1 MLPPTT
7 PPSSAIKP
15 DHNEMH
21 PSKAHHSTA
30 EPSSAARLGFTDIP
44 SASKRGSLGPVGQGT
59 PSKINVMPS
68 SNFSFAV
75 PNPVA
80 SMQLSSEAQKI
91 MAELQGEAAKIKANI
106 VAERE
111 AKAASMEASG
121 RRIAKPK
128 GRFSAAHTAEFDK
141 MDSIENHASA
151 WRASRFT
158 PTVIGV
164 KRSPSKSS
172 LLEGTPTKS
181 LVRSPSKTKLNE
193 PAEQPRRNLKRKS
206 SAANLD
212 RAASVS
218 PRKATAQPTSA
229 TRSRAQPTPEVTSAK
244 RVKKEKSDD
253 ASSSRPGRLN
263 TATPRSINKPLPKA
277 PSVIS
282 RLMSPTKS
290 SRAHTATTSKIAAP
304 IVSTPSKAVHGSLS
318 KPTAAAASSVVA
330 DNKRRILTP
339 SRFSKVKS
347 ILRAQSS
354 TKSSSRSA
362 IPRPLPSSL
371 TPAPPRTVKELPPVP
386 QTTPRRKLAKRVTF
400 TPDTKRAALSQL
412 SPSPLRAGILKF
424 GSTLRGHKQEEQLC
438 GPTVAYPDLSA
449 FSGLLSA
456 DKESQSPGP
465 GTFSFRSDHT
475 IEFKD
480 ISQKGFG
487 SSRGQSSVRQVR
499 DSMPGMPGSFPTG
512 PPPPPSTHEDKENT
526 APVQSPNKLS
536 GVSHGLT
543 NKKRNRPS
551 SDEEDAEKE
560 AAERA
565 SKKQK
570 SAHTPL
576 TSARSVSAT
585 PASNKRARTVGG
597 TYTPSRVIASQT
609 PSSQT
614 PASASPAKKRI
625 GMSLSRLNMLAR
637 PKNRA

>member
-1 MLPPTT
+1 M
-7 PPSSAIKP
+7 KP

-30 EPSSAARLGFTDIP
+30 EPSSAARLGFADIP

-59 PSKINVMPS
+59 PSKINVMPT
-68 SNFSFAV
+68 SNFSFAMS
-75 PNPVA
+75 NPVTGI
-80 SMQLSSEAQKI
+80 QLSSEAQKI

-106 VAERE
+106 VAERQ
-111 AKAASMEASG
+111 AKAASMEAGG

-158 PTVIGV
+158 PSVAGV

-172 LLEGTPTKS
+172 LVEGTPTKS
-181 LVRSPSKTKLNE
+181 LIRSPSKTKLNE

-212 RAASVS
+212 RAPSVS
-218 PRKATAQPTSA
+218 PRKAHNPPTSA
-229 TRSRAQPTPEVTSAK
+229 TQARGQPRPDLASAK
-244 RVKKEKSDD
+244 RVKKDKNDD
-253 ASSSRPGRLN
+253 ASSNRPGRLN

-290 SRAHTATTSKIAAP
+290 SRAHVATTSKIATP
-304 IVSTPSKAVHGSLS
+304 IVSTPSKTVYGSLF
-318 KPTAAAASSVVA
+318 KPTAAAASSA
-330 DNKRRILTP
+330 GTDNKRRIITP

-347 ILRAQSS
+347 ILRAQNS
-354 TKSSSRSA
+354 TESGSRSA
-362 IPRPLPSSL
+362 IPRPLPTSL
-371 TPAPPRTVKELPPVP
+371 TPAPPRTTKELPPLP
-386 QTTPRRKLAKRVTF
+386 QTTPRRKMAKRVTF

-412 SPSPLRAGILKF
+412 SPSPLRIGILKF
-424 GSTLRGHKQEEQLC
+424 GSTLRGALKQEEPLS

-449 FSGLLSA
+449 FSGLLNA
-456 DKESQSPGP
+456 DQESESPGP

-499 DSMPGMPGSFPTG
+499 DSVPGMPGSFPTG
-512 PPPPPSTHEDKENT
+512 PPPPPSTHEDKENK
-526 APVQSPNKLS
+526 APVESPNKLS

-551 SDEEDAEKE
+551 SDEEDAERE

-597 TYTPSRVIASQT
+597 TYTPSRMAASQT

-614 PASASPAKKRI
+614 PASASPAKKRM